1 MKSGKKKLIALIAA
15 ITAVVCIV
23 AVVLIQV
30 FTGGHRVIKVNTFE
44 GAVELA
50 RNDEPSDIME
60 GMNLKSED
68 MITTG
73 VDGVAELLAD
83 EDKVIVAQPNT
94 CFAIKATGDQN
105 KGKLQIE
112 LQYGATVID
121 IANKLPDGSE
131 FDVTTANAS
140 LSVRGTTFSVR
151 YDELEKVTVVIT
163 NDGVVEVSA
172 GGQSVMVNAGE
183 MAIVEDDT
191 ITVEKTFAYTN
202 QPMFEATILEEEQ
215 GSGLHVYEL
224 VEWQHTVQTV
234 NGIRVDEMVRDDLNI
249 RYWVQTE
256 ADILDNIDRLR
267 DGGFLMGQGSIV
279 NTDGDVIRWTMT
291 GQDGKPFTYR
301 YYKPISE
308 DYYLHLNVYVADG
321 TTFKPGDTLE
331 KYLILTNDC
340 YYIMDGSIQYET
352 DEAVEIPISEED
364 IPNLVAGGITYE
376 ELEFMIRVADTQRL
390 YPVYNTV
397 WQTLDIMRYE
407 PGLPGVYE
415 PISGTDFSFDVEQL
429 NRLFPAFTFYR
440 AEAGELP
447 QYAKIEGNTL
457 ILEPNTAPREFIVKT
472 EVQRMYIDENNELCI
487 EYISTNIEDVA
498 NFHGFTATVVS
509 HMVLNEEGKYETDY
523 CVEGT
528 RERF

>member
-94 CFAIKATGDQN
+94 CFAIKSKGNQD

-112 LQYGATVID
+112 LQYGATVVD

-131 FDVTTANAS
+131 FEVTTPNAS
-140 LSVRGTTFSVR
+140 MSVRGTTFSVR
-151 YDELEKVTVVIT
+151 YDAPDNVTIVIT
-163 NDGVVEVSA
+163 NDGVVEVTA
-172 GGQSVMVNAGE
+172 GDQSVMVNAGE

-202 QPMFEATILEEEQ
+202 NTMFEVTVLEENR
-215 GSGLHVYEL
+215 GSDLQVYEL
-224 VEWQHTVQTV
+224 VDWQHNIQYID
-234 NGIRVDEMVRDDLNI
+234 NLRVDEMVRDDLII

-256 ADILDNIDRLR
+256 DEILDNIDWLR

-279 NTDGDVIRWTMT
+279 NTDCDIIRWAMT

-301 YYKPISE
+301 YY
-308 DYYLHLNVYVADG
+308 
-321 TTFKPGDTLE
+321 
-331 KYLILTNDC
+331 
-340 YYIMDGSIQYET
+340 
-352 DEAVEIPISEED
+352 
-364 IPNLVAGGITYE
+364 
-376 ELEFMIRVADTQRL
+376 
-390 YPVYNTV
+390 
-397 WQTLDIMRYE
+397 
-407 PGLPGVYE
+407 
-415 PISGTDFSFDVEQL
+415 
-429 NRLFPAFTFYR
+429 
-440 AEAGELP
+440 
-447 QYAKIEGNTL
+447 
-457 ILEPNTAPREFIVKT
+457 
-472 EVQRMYIDENNELCI
+472 
-487 EYISTNIEDVA
+487 
-498 NFHGFTATVVS
+498 
-509 HMVLNEEGKYETDY
+509 
-523 CVEGT
+523 
-528 RERF
+528 

>member
-15 ITAVVCIV
+15 IVAVVCVV
-23 AVVLIQV
+23 AVVLILV
-30 FTGGHRVIKVNTFE
+30 LPGGHRVIKVNSIVGEVNFTRADAPQE
-44 GAVELA
+44 
-50 RNDEPSDIME
+50 IME
-60 GMNLKSED
+60 GMNLQSED
-68 MITTG
+68 MIITG
-73 VDGVAELLAD
+73 TDGVAELLAD

-202 QPMFEATILEEEQ
+202 QPMFEATILEEER

-267 DGGFLMGQGSIV
+267 DGGFLMGQGSIE
-279 NTDGDVIRWTMT
+279 NTDGDVIRWAMT

-340 YYIMDGSIQYET
+340 YYIMDDSIQYE
-352 DEAVEIPISEED
+352 
-364 IPNLVAGGITYE
+364 
-376 ELEFMIRVADTQRL
+376 
-390 YPVYNTV
+390 
-397 WQTLDIMRYE
+397 
-407 PGLPGVYE
+407 
-415 PISGTDFSFDVEQL
+415 
-429 NRLFPAFTFYR
+429 
-440 AEAGELP
+440 
-447 QYAKIEGNTL
+447 
-457 ILEPNTAPREFIVKT
+457 
-472 EVQRMYIDENNELCI
+472 
-487 EYISTNIEDVA
+487 A
-498 NFHGFTATVVS
+498 N
-509 HMVLNEEGKYETDY
+509 
-523 CVEGT
+523 
-528 RERF
+528 